1 MRFYHIVKLL
11 NSDKLFGISTND
23 EKQSMKECISSWIY
37 APYILISN
45 KLSIDI
51 AFILNNNLAV
61 INTVDEKLI
70 IAFILE
76 LETNMLS
83 TEQGISI
90 NSHPYEAYLI
100 L

>member
-1 MRFYHIVKLL
+1 
-11 NSDKLFGISTND
+11 
-23 EKQSMKECISSWIY
+23 MKECISSWIY

-83 TEQGISI
+83 TEQGISKKT
-90 NSHPYEAYLI
+90 HPNEANLI
-100 L
+100 LKTISLGCGFKKIFTPSLSRSSTI